1 MPALETEGALK
12 PENENE
18 DADEKEEK
26 QEENPQDEIQK
37 EEIIGE

>member
-26 QEENPQDEIQK
+26 
-37 EEIIGE
+37 